1 MFQISEK
8 KTFTILIYNHKKT
21 KDTFLLINQKQFK
34 YIIYANS

>member
-1 MFQISEK
+1 MSQITIQK
-8 KTFTILIYNHKKT
+8 KHLKYCYVNLT

>member
-8 KTFTILIYNHKKT
+8 NIYILIYKHKKT
-21 KDTFLLINQKQFK
+21 KDTFSLINQKQFK